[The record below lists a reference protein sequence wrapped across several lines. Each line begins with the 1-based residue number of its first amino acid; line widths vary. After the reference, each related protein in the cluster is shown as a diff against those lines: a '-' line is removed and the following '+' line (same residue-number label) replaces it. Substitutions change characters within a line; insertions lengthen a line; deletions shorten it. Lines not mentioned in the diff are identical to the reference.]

1 METIGLPLKPVTLV
15 ELLGNLDMPKS
26 CFHFGSEDSS
36 VVSLKENLKLDL
48 TGGKHENSFYD
59 NASVRGCSPSFLEL
73 LQYRANRF
81 QCRNSSCG
89 DARNC
94 SAATYSKNS
103 GTGCLR
109 PHRSLYRVPEATAP
123 DFCRPG

>member
-1 METIGLPLKPVTLV
+1 MG
-15 ELLGNLDMPKS
+15 G
-26 CFHFGSEDSS
+26 SS
-36 VVSLKENLKLDL
+36 VASLKKITKLDL
-48 TGGKHENSFYD
+48 AGGKYENSFCE
-59 NASVRGCSPSFLEL
+59 NASVRACGRSFVEL
-73 LQYRANRF
+73 LRHRANRF